1 MNGVDQINRLF
12 ETLLNVGAGVGA
24 TAAAFWMMWG
34 AFVYMSAGGS
44 PRQMESGK
52 AAMQNALVGLA
63 VVLTARVL
71 AGLVQSS
78 LGGG

>member
-1 MNGVDQINRLF
+1 
-12 ETLLNVGAGVGA
+12 
-24 TAAAFWMMWG
+24 
-34 AFVYMSAGGS
+34 
-44 PRQMESGK
+44 MESGK

-78 LGGG
+78 LAGG